1 MNYLII
7 GGSKS
12 GKSEVGEKI
21 ALTLSRKPKSENR
34 NFTFRSSNFPLWA
47 SMIWCESLTQRTH
60 VSRVS
65 LSREPKS
72 MILSESLTQ
81 RMNMSRVS
89 LNKVIYIATM
99 KPYDKEDEERI
110 RKHIQNR
117 VGLNFITFEVQR
129 NLHEIVKSIHQNDTV
144 LIDSIT
150 SLLTNEM
157 FVGAEI
163 IKNPSKN
170 ILNGLKQIMF
180 KAQNAIIVS
189 DYIFNDAIEYD
200 EVTENFKRE
209 LAILNKELAKICDNV
224 MECSF
229 GNIRYIKYE
238 EKTVL

>member
-12 GKSEVGEKI
+12 GKSEIGEKI
-21 ALTLSRKPKSENR
+21 ALTLSMEPKSENR

-47 SMIWCESLTQRTH
+47 SMILCESLTQRTH

-65 LSREPKS
+65 L
-72 MILSESLTQ
+72 
-81 RMNMSRVS
+81 
-89 LNKVIYIATM
+89 NKVIYVATM

-110 RKHIQNR
+110 NKHIQNR
-117 VGLNFITFEVQR
+117 TGLNFITLEVER
-129 NLHEIVKSIHQNDTV
+129 NLHEIVNSINQNDII

-157 FVGAEI
+157 FIGNEI
-163 IKNPSKN
+163 IKTPSGN
-170 ILNGLKQIMF
+170 ILNGLKQIII
-180 KAQNAIIVS
+180 KAKNTVIVS

-209 LAILNKELAKICDNV
+209 LGIINKELAKICDNV

>member
-12 GKSEVGEKI
+12 GKSEASEKI
-21 ALTLSRKPKSENR
+21 SLALSREPKSMIWCESLTQR
-34 NFTFRSSNFPLWA
+34 AHASRVSSGEPK

-65 LSREPKS
+65 LD
-72 MILSESLTQ
+72 
-81 RMNMSRVS
+81 N
-89 LNKVIYIATM
+89 VIYIATM

-110 RKHIQNR
+110 KKHIQNR
-117 VGLNFITFEVQR
+117 RGLNFITLEVQK
-129 NLHEIVKSIHQNDTV
+129 NLHKIVDNINSNDTV

-157 FVGAEI
+157 FIGNEI
-163 IKNPSKN
+163 IKTPSVN

-180 KAQNAIIVS
+180 KAKNTVIVS

-200 EVTENFKRE
+200 EVTETFKKE
-209 LAILNKELAKICDNV
+209 LAIINKELAKSCDNV
-224 MECSF
+224 MECIV
-229 GNIRYIKYE
+229 GNVKYL
-238 EKTVL
+238 KSVNN

>member
-60 VSRVS
+60 V
-65 LSREPKS
+65 
-72 MILSESLTQ
+72 
-81 RMNMSRVS
+81 SRVS

>member
-60 VSRVS
+60 V
-65 LSREPKS
+65 
-72 MILSESLTQ
+72 
-81 RMNMSRVS
+81 SRVS

-157 FVGAEI
+157 FIGAEI

-200 EVTENFKRE
+200 EVTEIFK
-209 LAILNKELAKICDNV
+209 KELATINKGLVKLCDNV
-224 MECSF
+224 IECSS
-229 GNIRYIKYE
+229 GNVKYF
-238 EKTVL
+238 K